1 MITKTPSARSVLFKG
16 TPLPDPDPALTPKQV
31 AQRYAHQFPELVS
44 AEPLPAKI
52 VNGMEV
58 IEFKENFGTK
68 G

>member
-1 MITKTPSARSVLFKG
+1 MITTTTVTRSFLFKG
-16 TPLPDPDPALTPKQV
+16 TTLPDPDPSLTPKQV

-52 VNGMEV
+52 VNGAE
-58 IEFKENFGTK
+58 ITEFKENFGTK

>member
-1 MITKTPSARSVLFKG
+1 MINKAPIARSFLFKG
-16 TPLPDPDPALTPKQV
+16 TTLPYPDPALSPKQV

-52 VNGMEV
+52 VNGVEV
-58 IEFKENFGTK
+58 TEFRENFGTK

>member
-1 MITKTPSARSVLFKG
+1 MITRATVTRSFIFKG
-16 TPLPDPDPALTPKQV
+16 TTLPDPDPALSPKQV

-52 VNGMEV
+52 VNGVEV
-58 IEFKENFGTK
+58 TEFRENFGTK